1 MKLLAFA
8 ASNSSTSINKQL
20 VTYATTLI
28 QAHEVE
34 ILDLN
39 DYELPLYSEDRNKAL
54 GEPKLAKQ
62 FLAKI
67 AWCDALVISFAEHN
81 LSYSVAYKN
90 IFDWASRINMKV
102 FQNKPMILMA
112 TSPGARGGLS
122 VLETAIHTAPFFKG
136 EVKGSFSLPNFY
148 DNFDV
153 KEQCISNVIDDK
165 FIKTNN
171 SCFFSPS
178 FGNFY
183 KWIFNTLQCS

>member
-28 QAHEVE
+28 QASEIE

-39 DYELPLYSEDRNKAL
+39 DYELPLYSQDRNNEMGNPAL
-54 GEPKLAKQ
+54 AQQ
-62 FLAKI
+62 FLDKI
-67 AWCDALVISFAEHN
+67 GSADALIISFAEHN

-102 FQNKPMILMA
+102 FQDKPMILMA

-136 EVKGSFSLPNFY
+136 EVKGRFSLPNFY

-153 KEQCISNVIDDK
+153 EKQCIRNEAKKEELIEV
-165 FIKTNN
+165 
-171 SCFFSPS
+171 
-178 FGNFY
+178 
-183 KWIFNTLQCS
+183 LQKLA

>member
-153 KEQCISNVIDDK
+153 KEQFISNEAKKEELIAV
-165 FIKTNN
+165 
-171 SCFFSPS
+171 
-178 FGNFY
+178 
-183 KWIFNTLQCS
+183 LQKL

>member
-28 QAHEVE
+28 QADETE

-54 GEPKLAKQ
+54 GEAELAKQ

-67 AWCDALVISFAEHN
+67 AWCDALIISFAEHN

-122 VLETAIHTAPFFKG
+122 VLATAIHTAPFFKG

-153 KEQCISNVIDDK
+153 KEQCIRNEAKKEELIEV
-165 FIKTNN
+165 
-171 SCFFSPS
+171 
-178 FGNFY
+178 
-183 KWIFNTLQCS
+183 LQKLT